1 MGIETPR
8 IYKPHVFG
16 SISFSDCERG
26 ESCSSAMLEFFEK
39 PRSSRDVLLA
49 LESFLGN
56 RNELRRL
63 ATKRA
68 KIDRSLSPDLL
79 TST

>member
-1 MGIETPR
+1 MSLVRFRLAIASGASR
-8 IYKPHVFG
+8 VRLQCWNFSRNRAPHA
-16 SISFSDCERG
+16 S
-26 ESCSSAMLEFFEK
+26 
-39 PRSSRDVLLA
+39 VLLA